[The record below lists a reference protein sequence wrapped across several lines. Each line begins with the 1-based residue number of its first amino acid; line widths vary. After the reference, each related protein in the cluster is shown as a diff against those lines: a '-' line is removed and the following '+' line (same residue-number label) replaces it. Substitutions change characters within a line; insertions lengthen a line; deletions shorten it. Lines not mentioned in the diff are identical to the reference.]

1 MSVKLSPPVV
11 PTEIQLHPMSNT
23 AINESP
29 VNRSTETLELSGAR
43 LEGYLSWE
51 NLNDDE
57 ERKLLTW
64 IASLRGAAGRFYMP
78 HYYNLKPRGMV
89 SGAPIISA
97 NNQYGAAVS
106 INQLVPNSMAFLQGD
121 WISINDELKIIT
133 VDCQANGLGQA
144 QLVFEPPL
152 RKVVNQGMPI
162 VYQSAKGIFRLSDD
176 KQGKIAQR
184 RDKASKLKIEVVE
197 AF

>member
-1 MSVKLSPPVV
+1 MIKNQPPVV
-11 PTEIQLHPMSNT
+11 PTEIQLNPISNT

-51 NLNDDE
+51 NLSEDE
-57 ERKLLTW
+57 ERRLLSW
-64 IASLRGAAGRFYMP
+64 VASLRGAAGRFECP
-78 HYYNLKPRGMV
+78 HYRYLKPRGNV
-89 SGAPIISA
+89 SGAPIIGA

-106 INQLVPNSMAFLQGD
+106 VSGLVPNSTSFLEGD
-121 WISINDELKIIT
+121 WISINSELKLVT
-133 VDCQANGLGQA
+133 ANCQANGLGQA
-144 QLVFEPPL
+144 QLIFEPPL

-162 VYQSAKGIFRLSDD
+162 VYQSAKGVFRLLDD
-176 KQGKIAQR
+176 KQGKVAQR
-184 RDKASKLKIEVVE
+184 RDKLSKLKIEIVE